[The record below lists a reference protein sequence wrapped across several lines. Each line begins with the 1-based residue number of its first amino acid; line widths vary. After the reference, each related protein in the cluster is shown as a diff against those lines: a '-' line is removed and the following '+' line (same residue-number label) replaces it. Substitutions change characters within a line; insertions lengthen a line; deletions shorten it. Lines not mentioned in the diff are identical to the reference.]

1 MAASAPPRI
10 RPLAFVF
17 LLGMGL
23 LVAACGDAP
32 VETRGGTPRSHLA
45 GIDRDAPIE
54 GKPGHYRK
62 TLLTKTYPLRADV
75 VNIMAAPF
83 RIGRFRMG
91 ERVWITGWRSNT
103 ENADGSRAPD
113 DIHCHTTL
121 SDVAMIQDDGQLFMG
136 AYTDGFTPVFELPEG
151 FAIPVP
157 AGQRLIF
164 QPMFN
169 NRRPEPRKARMRL
182 EIDYVPDSER
192 TRELRSLS
200 AYTIRVSDED
210 MYWIEPRAQDTKT
223 RVIEIPFEGRI
234 HAIGGHV
241 HPYGEYIELRR
252 ERDHE
257 VLFTA
262 RLSKTEKLEDQRLST
277 YQSTKGFYV
286 RRGELLRITAYY
298 DNITD
303 EKIDAMGGFFVLY
316 DAEGKPDA

>member
-1 MAASAPPRI
+1 MRSTQSVLACAA
-10 RPLAFVF
+10 LA
-17 LLGMGL
+17 L
-23 LVAACGDAP
+23 LVCACGDAP
-32 VETRGGTPRSHLA
+32 GPSLETAPKSHLA
-45 GIDRDAPIE
+45 GIDKDAPIKD
-54 GKPGHYRK
+54 KPGHYRK
-62 TLLTKTYPLRADV
+62 TIVTRLYPLRADV

-91 ERVWITGWRSNT
+91 ERVWVTGWRSNT
-103 ENADGSRAPD
+103 ENADGTRAPD

-121 SDVAMIQDDGQLFMG
+121 SDIPMIQDDGQLFMG

-157 AGQRLIF
+157 AGMRMIF

-192 TRELRSLS
+192 KLEYTPLT
-200 AYTIRVSDED
+200 AYTIRVSESD
-210 MYWIEPRAQDTKT
+210 MYWIEPRTQDTKT
-223 RVIEIPFEGRI
+223 RVIEVPFEGRV

-241 HPYGEYIELRR
+241 HPHGEFIELAR
-252 ERDHE
+252 ERDHK

-262 RLSKTEKLEDQRLST
+262 RLLKAEKLEDQRLTT

-286 RRGELLRITAYY
+286 RRGEQLRITAYY
-298 DNITD
+298 DNPTD

-316 DAEGKPDA
+316 DPEGKPDA